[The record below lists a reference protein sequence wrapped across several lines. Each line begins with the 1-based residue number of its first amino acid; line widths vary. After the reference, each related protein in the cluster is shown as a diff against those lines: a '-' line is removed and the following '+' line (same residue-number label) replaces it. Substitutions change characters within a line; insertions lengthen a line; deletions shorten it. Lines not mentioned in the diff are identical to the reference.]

1 MSVLC
6 TSHLHSQS
14 FFEGLFLWNGKSQNK
29 TNKQN
34 KQIHKKKLKEM
45 CTLLSSNRAQA
56 FIYFKTS
63 RREKEGRVAPLN
75 SAMNVFL
82 GMISA
87 IEHCWV
93 FKIFNAI
100 IFFGKNTLHTI
111 NWKIQHWY
119 VFYCIFYVTRVWSYQ
134 GCVYVS
140 QLKSQLISA
149 WSQPNELVGGMMR
162 KTTQQSVTH

>member
-1 MSVLC
+1 MEKAKIKQ
-6 TSHLHSQS
+6 T
-14 FFEGLFLWNGKSQNK
+14 NK
-29 TNKQN
+29 TNKFTKKN
-34 KQIHKKKLKEM
+34 WKRCAHYCRQIELKHSYILKLQGEK
-45 CTLLSSNRAQA
+45 
-56 FIYFKTS
+56 
-63 RREKEGRVAPLN
+63 RRGGWHLWTQPW
-75 SAMNVFL
+75 MFFL

-100 IFFGKNTLHTI
+100 IFFFGKNTLHTI